1 MSLSNKLVG
10 ELIGLDLGIARTGVA
25 RIHTYARIAEALQPI
40 DMRQSDLLDQVKKL
54 ISELEACAVIVG
66 LPRGLDGQ
74 QTEQTRWA
82 ETIIAHLDQELS
94 VPVYAIDEAGTTKQA
109 EQDVHKGQSVDS
121 VAAGILLEDFLNEVE
136 RGNIANVSL

>member
-10 ELIGLDLGIARTGVA
+10 ELIGLDLGTARTGVA
-25 RIHTYARIAEALQPI
+25 RIRTYARIAEALQPI
-40 DMRQSDLLDQVKKL
+40 DMRQSDLLDRVKKL
-54 ISELEACAVIVG
+54 VDELEACAVVAG

-82 ETIIAHLDQELS
+82 ESIIAQLGQELS

-109 EQDVHKGQSVDS
+109 EQEAHKGQSIDS

-136 RGNIANVSL
+136 RGNINNVSL